1 MKKNIS
7 HKKKTKLNRKNLKM
21 KTLYGCADDTGEI
34 YTAYNS
40 PDEAPGLD
48 LITLY
53 ENPTWEDSDFTSKD
67 GTNYIR
73 ADRLAYLFNELCNRS
88 GMKKKA
94 IAALCG
100 KTPTHISR
108 YCKGLAP
115 IPVLVWQ
122 AVERLANDRKR

>member
-1 MKKNIS
+1 
-7 HKKKTKLNRKNLKM
+7 M
-21 KTLYGCADDTGEI
+21 KTLYGCADDTGEF

-40 PDEAPGLD
+40 PDEAPGLE

-53 ENPTWEDSDFTSKD
+53 ENPTWEPSDFTSSD

-73 ADRLAYLFNELCNRS
+73 ADRLAYLFDELCKKT

-94 IAALCG
+94 IAAICG

-108 YCKGLAP
+108 YCNGSAP

-122 AVERLANDRKR
+122 AVERLANSKKM